1 MIELTDRPIDHAA
14 LTERVRRTDCG
25 AVVTFLGTVREMTND
40 KITEA
45 LDYEAY
51 PEMAEKTMADIER
64 EVRAR
69 WPIGDIA
76 LVHRLGRMEL
86 GEVSVVVALSCPHRA
101 EAFAACHYAIDRL
114 KEIVPIWKKEHWAD
128 GTTEWVHPQTLLD
141 QPQGAL

>member
-1 MIELTDRPIDHAA
+1 MIELTDKHIDHAA

-25 AVVTFLGTVREMTND
+25 AVVTFLGTVREMTNGR
-40 KITEA
+40 ITAA

-51 PEMAEKTMADIER
+51 PEMAEKTMAEIER

-69 WPIGDIA
+69 WPIGDMA

-86 GEVSVVVALSCPHRA
+86 GEVSVAVALSCPHRA

-114 KEIVPIWKKEHWAD
+114 KEIVPIWKKERWAD
-128 GTTEWVHPQTLLD
+128 GTTEWVHPQIPLD